1 MMRAW
6 IHAEQLA
13 IEHVRNRRERVPV
26 LGMNMGER
34 PPDAPPGQSGANV
47 RIVEHVKRI
56 VIIDKLMAKSLA
68 EHHPRDRDQKNADAE
83 QRPARVFG
91 AHCWQF
97 KTAST
102 FFQMESCF
110 VRLAVLQQ
118 RLT

>member
-34 PPDAPPGQSGANV
+34 PPDAPPGRSGAHV

-68 EHHPRDRDQKNADAE
+68 EHRPRDRNQKNADAE

-91 AHCWQF
+91 AHRWQF
-97 KTAST
+97 RTP
-102 FFQMESCF
+102 SCF
-110 VRLAVLQQ
+110 ISMAYCLVLLAVLQQ
-118 RLT
+118 

>member
-1 MMRAW
+1 MRAW

-34 PPDAPPGQSGANV
+34 PPDAPPGRSGAHV

-68 EHHPRDRDQKNADAE
+68 EHRPRDRNQKNADAE

-91 AHCWQF
+91 AHRWQF
-97 KTAST
+97 RTPSM
-102 FFQMESCF
+102 FLQMESCF

-118 RLT
+118 GLT